1 MTAMHYSVIEKQK
14 GPLLLPSSLFLNFYA
29 WIARINTVRTAGAAG
44 QNFSRGVLII
54 NTWVCSQLWEC
65 HGPLTV
71 RECAWNLCSTL
82 RWCSFMTRGMRVRVC
97 SPSRRQGGLV
107 FNAKPYLPLNVNM
120 KNMSGVFESFRNCTF
135 GRLGVDFTMFKWKHK
150 YKIQKGVNTSEGRCH
165 SCQNQ
170 I

>member
-1 MTAMHYSVIEKQK
+1 MNYSVIQNNTPASILPIFKLLCLNCRDQHSEKGQSSRAE
-14 GPLLLPSSLFLNFYA
+14 LLQGSSHHKYLGLLSA
-29 WIARINTVRTAGAAG
+29 VSVPRPTDSLGVCLKCMLDIALMQFHDASA
-44 QNFSRGVLII
+44 
-54 NTWVCSQLWEC
+54 CKC
-65 HGPLTV
+65 M
-71 RECAWNLCSTL
+71 C
-82 RWCSFMTRGMRVRVC
+82 VC
-97 SPSRRQGGLV
+97 SPSRCHGDFV

-120 KNMSGVFESFRNCTF
+120 KNMSNVFESFRNCTF